1 MVKKGFSTMK
11 SFYLWAVLLF
21 SASVQAEVIDLRFDL
36 NVSSSLR
43 KQVLDDFIQ
52 MQSISSIQ
60 QSPIHEA
67 VFGKVDG
74 TNYLNWFQQRV
85 KFFGFDSCGGPSAVA
100 CMKPKYPNKIFVT
113 GNYTGRNH
121 PQIARLMT
129 LYHEARHTESENDYW
144 SHAKC
149 PSNFPYRS
157 IWTGKKLAGNYA
169 CDSTPFGSYSSASVL
184 LNNISKF
191 CQNCSEKLKQD
202 AKIYSDD
209 QVKRVV
215 DPVSIEKLKQD
226 FLF

>member
-1 MVKKGFSTMK
+1 MVEKGFSTMK
-11 SFYLWAVLLF
+11 TLFLSALLLF
-21 SASVQAEVIDLRFDL
+21 SVHAQAEVIDLRFDSS
-36 NVSSSLR
+36 VSSSLR
-43 KQVLDDFIQ
+43 KQVLDDFVQ
-52 MQSISSIQ
+52 MQLITSIQ
-60 QSPIHEA
+60 QSPIHQEI
-67 VFGKVDG
+67 FGSVDG
-74 TNYLNWFQQRV
+74 INYLNWFQQRV

-129 LYHEARHTESENDYW
+129 LYHEARHTETENGYW

-169 CDSTPFGSYSSASVL
+169 CDGTAYGSYSSASVL

-191 CQNCSEKLKQD
+191 CQSCSDKMKQD
-202 AKIYSDD
+202 SKIYSDD

-215 DPVSIEKLKQD
+215 DAASIEKLKQD